1 MSFEPCREASETPGF
16 WQTRVRNTFIEVEEE
31 PSLALSGLDLHNAP
45 GRTWRRG
52 HLRCASEPMSFF
64 LNQPGTQPPWE
75 PIQSDHF
82 ERAPHRAM
90 NQSVSTIREE
100 EDDRHLRQSTSPK
113 YVGVSEWCREP
124 MLVDVRR
131 YPDAEGEVPT
141 LSLPVRFR
149 HTRQRSRTIQEDSEL
164 EAQNLEKLQA
174 DVLSSNVNVRVRNT
188 FIEVDDSDGCT
199 DLLSTPW
206 RPGHLRCASEPI
218 PDYSRVHSVHSRSSS
233 YQEMDMAEILQA
245 QALVEPELEA
255 YPFLHE
261 AKQMEKSQKKEEK
274 MCKWHSRGMC
284 KYGDACRF
292 SHARAR
298 PSAGPLPAGPVPG
311 SAAPVPVGAV
321 TQVTQATR
329 LEESQKPKP
338 AGLLQSPE

>member
-1 MSFEPCREASETPGF
+1 MSFEPCEASEPGPPGF

-75 PIQSDHF
+75 
-82 ERAPHRAM
+82 
-90 NQSVSTIREE
+90 VSTIREE
-100 EDDRHLRQSTSPK
+100 EASPK

-124 MLVDVRR
+124 MLVDVR
-131 YPDAEGEVPT
+131 GEVPT
-141 LSLPVRFR
+141 LSLPVRLR
-149 HTRQRSRTIQEDSEL
+149 HSRQRSRTIQEDSEL

-199 DLLSTPW
+199 DLLSAPW

-218 PDYSRVHSVHSRSSS
+218 PDYSRVHVHSRSSS
-233 YQEMDMAEILQA
+233 YQEMEMAEILQA
-245 QALVEPELEA
+245 QASQALEPEDYA
-255 YPFLHE
+255 FL
-261 AKQMEKSQKKEEK
+261 EKSQKREEK
-274 MCKWHSRGMC
+274 ICKWHSRGMC
-284 KYGDACRF
+284 KYGDSCRF
-292 SHARAR
+292 SHRAR
-298 PSAGPLPAGPVPG
+298 PSPGPLPAGPVPC
-311 SAAPVPVGAV
+311 SSAPVPVGAV
-321 TQVTQATR
+321 TQATSQVR
-329 LEESQKPKP
+329 ISRDFTEAQKPKP
-338 AGLLQSPE
+338 AGLLQSPECEPHSLSIRYHCIYYPYVFFLCVLLFKL